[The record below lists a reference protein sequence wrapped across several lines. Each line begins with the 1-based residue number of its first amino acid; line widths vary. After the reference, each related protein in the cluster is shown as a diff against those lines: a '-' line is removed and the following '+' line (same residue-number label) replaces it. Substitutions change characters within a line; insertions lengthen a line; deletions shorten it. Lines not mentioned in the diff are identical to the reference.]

1 MYALRLGLLCLLAL
15 GLPGCE
21 QVENWMNEPTRQLEK
36 LQKENKKLQA
46 QVTQFQQKLLE
57 AEADAVIYKVLV
69 SLYDLRHALE
79 KFARNN
85 KGNYPHANNINEL
98 QASVKSF
105 LPETFEIEAIY
116 VEKAKSQE
124 NGYIMIAN
132 VKGREIVVSN
142 LL

>member
-1 MYALRLGLLCLLAL
+1 MKGLCVGVFCFFLVTLC
-15 GLPGCE
+15 GCE
-21 QVENWMNEPTRQLEK
+21 QVESWMNEPARQLEK
-36 LQKENKKLQA
+36 AQKENKKLQTQVA
-46 QVTQFQQKLLE
+46 QLNQKLLE
-57 AEADAVIYKVLV
+57 AEADSVIYKVLV
-69 SLYDLRHALE
+69 SLYDMRHALE

-85 KGNYPHANNINEL
+85 KGRYPHANNINEL
-98 QASVKSF
+98 QAAVKSF

-116 VEKAKSQE
+116 IEKAKSQE

>member
-1 MYALRLGLLCLLAL
+1 
-15 GLPGCE
+15 
-21 QVENWMNEPTRQLEK
+21 MNEPTRQLEK